1 MLPRPPR
8 STLFPYTTLFRSK
21 KGGLFNPTHQLY
33 KDGLGTIAYRDAWGV
48 FDQIIISEP
57 LLQKEYSSFRY
68 WKAGIFNK
76 PSLIQK
82 SGQYKGYPLRNQL
95 SGEPGFSDHFPVY
108 IYLIKERLR

>member
-1 MLPRPPR
+1 MGDLNDG
-8 STLFPYTTLFRSK
+8 PYNKSVKEVLNAKAQRDEVK

-33 KDGLGTIAYRDAWGV
+33 KDGLGTIAYRDAWDV

-76 PSLIQK
+76 PF
-82 SGQYKGYPLRNQL
+82 LRSEEHTSELQSRPHL
-95 SGEPGFSDHFPVY
+95 VC
-108 IYLIKERLR
+108 RLLLEKK